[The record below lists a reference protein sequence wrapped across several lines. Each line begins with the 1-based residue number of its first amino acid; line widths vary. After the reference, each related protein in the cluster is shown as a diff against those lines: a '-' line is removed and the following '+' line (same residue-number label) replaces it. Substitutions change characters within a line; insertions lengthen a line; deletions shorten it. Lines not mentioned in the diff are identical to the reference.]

1 MNQQNNVYREAFVE
15 GLQPDPELTV
25 AEWSNQYR
33 IISQKG
39 AAEPGP
45 YRIERTPYLRKIAE
59 CLSPMS
65 PYQEVIFMKSSQ
77 VGASE
82 LGFNWIGY
90 IMHLCPGPVLMVQP
104 NLDVAEKVSLQR
116 IAPML
121 EDTPVLRQ
129 LVKKNSRDSANQK
142 LLKEFRG
149 GILIIAGANSAASLR
164 SMPIRYLFMDE
175 LSSYPVDCGEGDPA
189 SLAEKRCQTF
199 SARKKIFKNSTP
211 LIKDTCRI
219 EMEYLASDQQRYFVP
234 CPHCGGLQFLKFA
247 NLIWERERPETAK
260 YKCEHCKELIEEYH
274 KTAMLEAGQWQ
285 PTASCSAR
293 KIGFHINAL
302 YSPLGWFSWADIA
315 TDFLK
320 SSRDPAL
327 LQQFVNT
334 VLGETF
340 EIEAGAKMGASDLQ
354 SRAEDYELGTAPA
367 GVLLAVGSVDVQDNR
382 FEITVWGFGR
392 EEESWVLDHE
402 VIHGNPALPEI
413 WKQLEIKLSTP
424 IVHATHAPLKLAAVA
439 IDSGGHHTH
448 DVYNFCRLHR
458 AKNWFA
464 VKGSNQ
470 RNQPAIGKPKKLDIN
485 LKGTVLKKGA
495 ELVMLGTD
503 TIKSLLYGRLK
514 LNEAGPGYIHF
525 SQDLGPEFYEQLTSE
540 KLVTRYVRGFPIKEW
555 TKKSGQ
561 RNEALDLAVYGYAA
575 LQRVMS
581 RYNRKTFWDQIEK
594 SLVPKPETG
603 PNNTQVEKNSAK
615 NARISPQKR
624 SGFVSRY

>member
-1 MNQQNNVYREAFVE
+1 MKTNSVYTEAFFE

-45 YRIERTPYLRKIAE
+45 YRIERTPYLKKIAE

-65 PYQEVIFMKSSQ
+65 PYQEIIFMKSSQ

-90 IMHLCPGPVLMVQP
+90 IMHVCPGPVLMVQP
-104 NLDVAEKVSLQR
+104 DLGVAEKVSIQR
-116 IAPML
+116 IAPMI
-121 EDTPVLRQ
+121 EDTPVLREIIS
-129 LVKKNSRDSANQK
+129 KKSRDSSNQK

-149 GILIIAGANSAASLR
+149 GILIIAGANSGASLR
-164 SMPIRYLFMDE
+164 SMPIRFLFMDE
-175 LSSYPVDCGEGDPA
+175 LSAFPVDCGEGDPA
-189 SLAEKRCQTF
+189 SLAEKRTQTF

-234 CPHCGGLQFLKFA
+234 CPHCGGMQHLQFK
-247 NLIWERERPETAK
+247 NLIWERDKPETAK
-260 YKCEHCKELIEEYH
+260 YKCEHCQELIEEYH
-274 KTAMLEAGQWQ
+274 KTRMLEAGDWQ
-285 PTASCSAR
+285 PTATCSAR

-302 YSPLGWFSWADIA
+302 YSPLGWFSWADIV

-320 SSRDPAL
+320 SQRDPAL

-334 VLGETF
+334 VLGETY
-340 EIEAGAKMGASDLQ
+340 EPEAGAKMGASDLQ
-354 SRAEDYELGTAPA
+354 ARAEDFEGAAPA

-382 FEITVWGFGR
+382 FEITRWGFGR

-413 WKQLEIKLSTP
+413 WKQLEIALARQ
-424 IVHATHAPLKLAAVA
+424 VEHATHAPLKLAAVA
-439 IDSGGHHTH
+439 VDSGGHFTH
-448 DVYNFCRLHR
+448 EVYNFCRHHR

-470 RNQPAIGKPKKLDIN
+470 RNSPAIGKPRRLDIN
-485 LKGTVLKKGA
+485 LNKGQTLKKGA
-495 ELVMLGTD
+495 ELTMVGTD

-525 SQDLGPEFYEQLTSE
+525 SQDLSAEFYEQLTAE

-561 RNEALDLAVYGYAA
+561 RNEALDLAVYAYAA

-581 RYNRKTFWDQIEK
+581 RYNRKTFWDQMQN
-594 SLVPKPETG
+594 SLVPKSETV
-603 PNNTQVEKNSAK
+603 PNNTQVEKNNAK
-615 NARISPQKR
+615 NAKISPQKR
-624 SGFVSRY
+624 SNFVSRY